1 MLFLSCN
8 RNDAAF
14 HSQAPEVAVESA
26 ILSPPNWCRSLEL
39 YFNYSQETNEII
51 LNLLWIM
58 YTTEHV
64 VPWITV
70 TSHGPITFEMAPV
83 SVNHNMYMV
92 RCFSALNKL
101 LWAIDSTMGVNGEKW
116 NEVAIRK
123 TFQNEPIVTWL
134 LRCKIMYLQIDSS
147 DCNYEHWEN
156 TV

>member
-1 MLFLSCN
+1 
-8 RNDAAF
+8 
-14 HSQAPEVAVESA
+14 
-26 ILSPPNWCRSLEL
+26 
-39 YFNYSQETNEII
+39 
-51 LNLLWIM
+51 M
-58 YTTEHV
+58 YTTEHA

-70 TSHGPITFEMAPV
+70 TSHGPIITFEMAPV
-83 SVNHNMYMV
+83 SVNHNMNMV
-92 RCFSALNKL
+92 RWFSALNKL

-147 DCNYEHWEN
+147 NCNEHWEN